1 MSSFVVS
8 ARKYRP
14 SRFDEVVG
22 QEHVSS
28 TLKNALKTGH
38 LAQAY
43 LFCGPRGVG
52 KTTCARILAKAL
64 NCENRTA
71 EFEPCNSCR
80 SCQSFND
87 NASMNIIELDAASH
101 NSVED
106 MRNLNEQ
113 VRIMPQEGKYRIF
126 IIDEVHMLSSSAFNA
141 FLKTLEEPPPYVVFI
156 LATTEKHKIIPTILS
171 RCQIYDFRRITIGDM
186 VKHLEMVSGSEG
198 VEADVDALHLIAQK
212 SDGALRDALS
222 IFDRM
227 VSFSGSKL
235 TPKDVVQN
243 LNLLDA
249 DTFITICDSLAGG
262 HITAVLNQF
271 DQILKNGFDGDQF
284 VDGLAQHFRDLLV
297 CKDPNTLKL
306 LEVSDNLRQRYQQ
319 QSAMFDI
326 SALTRALN
334 DLNQCSLDYQRSNNK
349 RLHVEIAL
357 LKLLARFSQQEK
369 KSPDVNEL
377 LILPPQTASD
387 DQGMPDQSA
396 DKTAVDKP
404 KNIPEKPKSPP
415 ASKPSANTPP
425 PAMPPRPEARPQE
438 KNPSKPKGSPVFGMD
453 LADLEKEVREELAR
467 KRSEQRQMT
476 QEDIQKIWEEYSAGV
491 SSPTVKS
498 VFKAAVLDV
507 QDPVLYVF
515 VGTEIAR
522 TTIIHEQD
530 FIERLR
536 TTYGHERISM
546 EVNVDPSMA
555 PEESEKPNKFLT
567 TKEKY
572 DKMMATNPLINTLRE
587 RFDLKLDE
595 D

>member
-14 SRFDEVVG
+14 TRFDEVVG

-71 EFEPCNSCR
+71 EFEPCNTCR

-101 NSVED
+101 NSVDD

-171 RCQIYDFRRITIGDM
+171 RCQIYDFRRISIGDM
-186 VKHLEMVSGSEG
+186 VKHLQMVAGSEG
-198 VEADVDALHLIAQK
+198 VEADEDALHLIAQK

-227 VSFSGSKL
+227 VSFSGTRL

-249 DTFITICDSLAGG
+249 DTFISICESLAGG
-262 HITAVLNQF
+262 HITAVLTQF

-297 CKDPNTLKL
+297 CKDANTLKL
-306 LEVSDNLRQRYQQ
+306 LEVSDNLRQKYQQ

-326 SALTRALN
+326 AALTRALN

-369 KSPDVNEL
+369 KSPELNETL
-377 LILPPQTASD
+377 VLPPQTASD
-387 DQGMPDQSA
+387 DQKMPDQSA
-396 DKTAVDKP
+396 
-404 KNIPEKPKSPP
+404 EKPVKKEAVNPVNP
-415 ASKPSANTPP
+415 QTGPNQKPTGNTPAP
-425 PAMPPRPEARPQE
+425 QKTTSPDPKPQE
-438 KNPSKPKGSPVFGMD
+438 RPAVKSSNSSVFGMD
-453 LADLEKEVREELAR
+453 LSDLEKAVREELAK
-467 KRSEQRQMT
+467 KRSEQRAMT
-476 QEDIQKIWEEYSAGV
+476 QEDIEKMWGEYANEI

-498 VFKAAVLDV
+498 VFKSAVLDV
-507 QDPVLYVF
+507 QDPVLYIF

-522 TTIIHEQD
+522 TTVIHEQD
-530 FIERLR
+530 FLERLR
-536 TTYGHERISM
+536 TAYGHERISV
-546 EVNVDPSMA
+546 EVNVDPSLA

-572 DKMMATNPLINTLRE
+572 DKMTVTNPLINTLRE